1 MSILRLV
8 RAGAVEYARNALA
21 GGKSTGAVIS
31 GIRSRFGSAITRRD
45 DYETFR
51 NVVRRAQRQLEAGK
65 KLEQGSRPV
74 PAASL
79 PVNPSDASN
88 RRGTREYETIVIIN
102 PNDGGPVDRHRVI
115 VQSREDLSPNQIR
128 TEAIA
133 SLNSDL
139 RNDITAGRSG
149 IAQVD
154 LAGDAQVDV
163 IIKSA
168 SIRG

>member
-8 RAGAVEYARNALA
+8 RAGAVDAARNVLA
-21 GGKSTGAVIS
+21 GGGTLGKAIAT
-31 GIRSRFGSAITRRD
+31 IRSRFARQMTRAD
-45 DYETFR
+45 DYETLR
-51 NVVRRAQRQLEAGK
+51 NVVRRAQRQLEAGRR
-65 KLEQGSRPV
+65 LEQGGRAI
-74 PAASL
+74 PAAQL
-79 PVNPSDASN
+79 PVQPSNVDA
-88 RRGTREYETIVIIN
+88 RKGTREYETIVVIN
-102 PNDGGPVDRHRVI
+102 PGDGRPTDRHRVI
-115 VQSREDLSPNQIR
+115 VTSREDLSPNQIR
-128 TEAIA
+128 TEAVA
-133 SLNSDL
+133 NLNSDL